1 MNEHKKKALELFE
14 TNLNRF
20 FNAEL
25 SQEKNRL
32 TAKANTMFWV
42 KKIIG
47 SFPCKANYL
56 GVGQSEWVSNIEEWQ
71 KILKEIKKINI

>member
-1 MNEHKKKALELFE
+1 MEPKEKAINLFE
-14 TNLNRF
+14 ENLRVF

-56 GVGQSEWVSNIEEWQ
+56 GVGQSEWVSNIEEW
-71 KILKEIKKINI
+71 KEVLREVKKISI

>member
-25 SQEKNRL
+25 SDIKNRT
-32 TAKANTMFWV
+32 TAKANTIFWV
-42 KKIIG
+42 KQIID
-47 SFPCKANYL
+47 SSPCKANYL
-56 GVGQSEWVSNIEEWQ
+56 GVGQSEWVSNTEEWEEV
-71 KILKEIKKINI
+71 LKEVKQIKI